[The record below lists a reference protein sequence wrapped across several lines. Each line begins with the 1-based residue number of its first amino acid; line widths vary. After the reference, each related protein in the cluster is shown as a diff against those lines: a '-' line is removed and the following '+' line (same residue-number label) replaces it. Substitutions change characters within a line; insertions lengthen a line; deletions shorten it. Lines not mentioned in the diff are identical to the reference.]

1 VADEAPGTH
10 AAQILFSIEDTGKGI
25 HAADLDRIFQPF
37 GQLDG
42 STTRQHGGVG
52 LGLAVCKR
60 LARLMGGDVIAT
72 SEYGRGSRFTLLL
85 PLRPAHSHAGTSM
98 PPPAEAL
105 VSTPDGAPVDWP
117 EIHRLFE
124 RLRPLVAEDD
134 IQALTL
140 WNSAFDSM
148 HRALGA
154 SAAQIGSELEAYDF
168 EAALKSI
175 DQSLARLPDSARAND
190 R

>member
-1 VADEAPGTH
+1 
-10 AAQILFSIEDTGKGI
+10 
-25 HAADLDRIFQPF
+25 
-37 GQLDG
+37 
-42 STTRQHGGVG
+42 
-52 LGLAVCKR
+52 
-60 LARLMGGDVIAT
+60 MGGDVIAT